1 MLVALAAA
9 LTFASV
15 AQAATVTPERGEV
28 LLNRGKGFAPVLEPA
43 QAAPGDQVMAGP
55 SSAGR
60 VAFEDGCIVTVR
72 PGAILTIA
80 STSPCERSSG
90 SHVETG
96 GSLKDGPFEQ
106 PAADGRREALPFV
119 AAFGVAAGFVLA
131 PTRDRA
137 ASP

>member
-9 LTFASV
+9 LIVASA

-28 LLNRGKGFAPVLEPA
+28 LLNRGKGFVPVLQPTE
-43 QAAPGDQVMAGP
+43 AAPGDRIMARPRG
-55 SSAGR
+55 AGR
-60 VAFEDGCIVTVR
+60 VAFADGCIVTVV
-72 PGAILTIA
+72 PGAILTVA
-80 STSPCERSSG
+80 AKSPCERSG

-106 PAADGRREALPFV
+106 PAADGRRDALPV
-119 AAFGVAAGFVLA
+119 VVVFGVAAGFVLA
-131 PTRDRA
+131 PTTDRA